1 MADGTTEFDFQGLPL
16 EEQRK
21 LARTASLA
29 NQRDTDLALLSLLSG
44 SERLKP
50 AGEFLGRTGSEGQ
63 RELARTASE
72 TIQHGNTQKQMEE
85 TARRDQ
91 ANEEIRRKQLERQLA
106 SDEQRNKIELARL
119 GLERTRATKG
129 EWHINT
135 DPVTGQQTRVNLTTG
150 ERQPLAPVEGGAT
163 DEAATEAYIRK
174 KFLSADDQKLLSGAE
189 RAHPQLGKLIDLVT
203 ARPNAFSA
211 GAGLLSNVPKVGTRL
226 QRSVAGLTDED
237 QQVRARVLSSAAEE
251 IHRLAGS
258 QQSAREQERIDAFAP
273 AKTDSQEDVLFK
285 LRAARAIAEENME
298 VIRGKLPA
306 RPGAPAAAPVGAP
319 APAPAAGPV
328 ASPVPNSGINTVLP
342 DGSVW
347 QKQANGKFKRIK

>member
-1 MADGTTEFDFQGLPL
+1 MADGTTEFDFQGLSL
-16 EEQRK
+16 EDQRK

-91 ANEEIRRKQLERQLA
+91 ANEEIRRQMLQRQLA
-106 SDEQRNKIELARL
+106 ADEQRNKIELARL

-135 DPVTGQQTRVNLTTG
+135 DPVTGQQTRINLTTG

-189 RAHPQLGKLIDLVT
+189 RAHPELGKLINLVE
-203 ARPNAFSA
+203 ARPNSFSG
-211 GAGLLSNVPKVGTRL
+211 GAALLSNVPKVGTRL

-237 QQVRARVLSSAAEE
+237 QQVRARVLAKASEE
-251 IHRLAGS
+251 IHRLAGAR
-258 QQSAREQERIDAFAP
+258 QSEAERQRIEAFAP
-273 AKTDSQEDVLFK
+273 TQTDSTQDVLIK
-285 LRAARAIAEENME
+285 LRAAQSSAEDSMND
-298 VIRGKLPA
+298 IRSRLPA
-306 RPGAPAAAPVGAP
+306 RPAAPAAAPVGAP
-319 APAPAAGPV
+319 APAPAAASV